1 MPFFLVI
8 DFSSAIGYHW
18 VLCRTTLRPL
28 KTPGMVKLMNPKHY
42 HTPITANPPRK
53 RCPVCHQTVYSLA
66 GIHPQCA
73 MLQADPPRPRAKK
86 PDPVEPVAVVVEVV
100 EAD

>member
-1 MPFFLVI
+1 
-8 DFSSAIGYHW
+8 
-18 VLCRTTLRPL
+18 
-28 KTPGMVKLMNPKHY
+28 MVNLMNPKHY

-73 MLQADPPRPRAKK
+73 MLQADPPKPKAKK
-86 PDPVEPVAVVVEVV
+86 PNPVEPVVVAVAATEVAVEVV

>member
-1 MPFFLVI
+1 M
-8 DFSSAIGYHW
+8 A
-18 VLCRTTLRPL
+18 
-28 KTPGMVKLMNPKHY
+28 KQMNPKHY

-53 RCPVCHQTVYSLA
+53 RCPICHQSVYSLA

-86 PDPVEPVAVVVEVV
+86 PDSAEPVAVAVVETVV
-100 EAD
+100 VD